1 MIPSLGL
8 NPTPAQAASAISIS
22 EINWAG
28 SSLST
33 ADEWIELANLSDE
46 PTSIA
51 GWKITGAGS
60 SGKTLVFPAG
70 SMIPANGA
78 YVVANYA
85 DTDAQSALAITPD
98 AVTSTVSLS
107 NAAMDIKLLD
117 QNGELIDQA
126 GDGHAPFAGYSSDI
140 KASMIRMDFLLT
152 GDSMEAWMTATS
164 TQNLKNSDLGTPG
177 VVDYALQEDPAAPM
191 DLGAVPL
198 NEGELISD
206 QATST
211 NPLPEYTTSTTD
223 IVVEQSTSTAP
234 LLETATSTSDIP
246 QNVMDVR
253 DVMDARDAS
262 SGLLSNQKYLL
273 LNEFMPDP
281 AAGAEWIEITSSMPD
296 RTIPL
301 QGMSIHDST
310 GSILSLSGMLSAT
323 NTIAIFNLKSARLNN
338 SGDTVSLVDVQGQ
351 TIDKYTYLESKEG
364 VAWARD
370 GQGAW
375 RMTSTPTPGAMNQI
389 NEIVAPI
396 QSPSTEKY
404 PGENY
409 YSSNTKQKA
418 TVKQLPNSNNQFPK
432 NNQISKTQSSKTTS
446 TSAIKPAATKTS
458 ATAKT
463 KSTAKTTTTTAKPKT
478 TTKTTSTKS
487 NTIRYID
494 FDMIYDDSIGG
505 IRVALEGTVGSPVR
519 LLSSRAFVL
528 LNSDGRGLLV
538 RLGTTHKMP
547 IFGTRIKIIG
557 TLKFDTYDNVYL
569 SVAKTDN
576 WTALKTQENIH
587 ARSIPWVAPSVEDSW
602 SLASVTGTVT
612 SVSGST
618 ISIVS
623 DDSDLDVKIKPAVA
637 YRASRL
643 KAGDTIKVTGILD
656 LSGERP
662 ALLPR
667 SATEIDL
674 IAHAPAAQAQGTA
687 TPQSKSGLP
696 GWTPFAAA
704 ALAIGGIEGVKRVK
718 NKISA
723 TKQKVVPQ
731 ISEYEKTAL

>member
-1 MIPSLGL
+1 MVEGL
-8 NPTPAQAASAISIS
+8 ALSVQGSGFSVTPARASGTIYIS

-46 PTSIA
+46 PAPIA
-51 GWKITGAGS
+51 GWKIEGAGS
-60 SGKTLVFPAG
+60 SGRPLVFPAG

-85 DTDAQSALAITPD
+85 ATDAQSALAITPD

-126 GDGHAPFAGYSSDI
+126 GDGHAPFAGNSGAI

-152 GDSMEAWMTATS
+152 GDSMEAWMAATS

-177 VVDYALQEDPAAPM
+177 VVDYAPAVDPLAEP
-191 DLGAVPL
+191 PL
-198 NEGELISD
+198 SIDEN
-206 QATST
+206 ATST
-211 NPLPEYTTSTTD
+211 PPLLENATSTTD
-223 IVVEQSTSTAP
+223 IVVEQSTSTPP
-234 LLETATSTSDIP
+234 LLETATSTSDVP
-246 QNVMDVR
+246 QDAMDVR

-262 SGLLSNQKYLL
+262 GGLLSNQKYLL

-281 AAGAEWIEITSSMPD
+281 EAGTEWIEITSSMPD

-338 SGDTVSLVDVQGQ
+338 SGDTVSLVDAQGQ
-351 TIDKYTYLESKEG
+351 MVDKYIYLESKEG

-375 RMTSTPTPGAMNQI
+375 RMTSAPTPGAGNQI
-389 NEIVAPI
+389 NEIVIAPT
-396 QSPSTEKY
+396 QSSSTEKY

-409 YSSNTKQKA
+409 YSTTTKKLPIS
-418 TVKQLPNSNNQFPK
+418 KIQLSK
-432 NNQISKTQSSKTTS
+432 NNQSIKTQLPKTTS
-446 TSAIKPAATKTS
+446 TNAIKPAETKTS

-463 KSTAKTTTTTAKPKT
+463 STAAKTTTKAVKPKT
-478 TTKTTSTKS
+478 TTKTTTAKS
-487 NTIRYID
+487 NAIRYID

-569 SVAKTDN
+569 SVAKTDA
-576 WTALKTQENIH
+576 WTALKTQENIQ
-587 ARSIPWVAPSVEDSW
+587 ARAIPWVAPSVEDSW

-643 KAGDTIKVTGILD
+643 KAGDTIKATGILD

-667 SATEIDL
+667 SAAEIDL
-674 IAHAPAAQAQGTA
+674 IAHAPVAQTQNTA

-704 ALAIGGIEGVKRVK
+704 ALAIGGIEGIKRVK
-718 NKISA
+718 NKIIA
-723 TKQKVVPQ
+723 TKQKTAPQ
-731 ISEYEKTAL
+731 ISEYEKTAI